1 MGQEKI
7 PTSYEKQ
14 LVSLGRTLQV
24 LREEENVEVLIEKT
38 LQYLESEFDYKLL
51 WIGLYDRIEH
61 KLKGIGGRSPN
72 NETSPLKQRFILNP
86 GDLLEQVVIQ
96 QRPVGVPDLREE
108 IRAGEWRKIAQKS
121 NILGTL
127 IFPMRY
133 KDRCFGVAVLGSTLW
148 GVSPRAEE
156 KARLS
161 IILGGLAAALYQIET
176 DWQRQQQKNPQSLHN
191 LLSALRGCR
200 TLDASLEV
208 VVEQTHKFISPSRT
222 NIYWYYPE
230 RRYFWRRVGNYQKT
244 PPFGEVIQPAS
255 GVMVSDLGSFYQ
267 ALLCDQLVAIGEAHS
282 SLKADVTLRL
292 MQQIKSR
299 SLLAAPIIFQ
309 NELLGFLAV
318 EGNDPRIWQDEEKNY
333 VRAAAQMLSL
343 VAPLSTMETTI
354 EQVKLDSALS
364 AGITHAI
371 YSDSEWKRTLNT
383 VSEQLLGRLKADR
396 FLVLNYNQENYQFE
410 IIYQSHPPNRR
421 PINSPLATLGD
432 VDTQMLQDSPE
443 AIAIENWNEDL
454 KLMAWRPAFFDL
466 GARSLLICSTSPGHL
481 LEGLV
486 IVCCDTS
493 RSWSYRERELVGLVS
508 RQISLISHQL
518 QLQNNSDKQ
527 RQLFSTLL
535 SAVGNLQ
542 QSTFSLPQVERTC
555 LQQLAEIMSVP
566 LAALVTWWP
575 GQTEGRIVAPIVKNA
590 QFAVKQ
596 EMPVPVHTD
605 ALVQWALLQNTSE
618 PLSVQASELPLETR
632 AWLCGTA
639 ISQILVIALRTSPA
653 DSTSDSHQPTGILL
667 VADGSERRWSPDILK
682 LMVVLVKQLAWS
694 RRSIMLTGT
703 LVEAKENLEC
713 LNWYK
718 HRHIEDFYRN
728 FYSGLKKLTE
738 LAEHKGSFGNLQVM
752 RLQQVLR
759 QLNSS
764 IKSMRPLIKR
774 EQWDMSMTQE
784 TIAAPTLLRR
794 SLERL
799 EAIIQARQL
808 WTQVHSEGHLTIS
821 GDLMK
826 IEWVVYEIL
835 LAAARRSPQGGRIDI
850 WCRQSQE
857 NGADISITD
866 SGVMSPGLLA
876 DLQAFR
882 AVDLLAPSPL
892 EEPPG
897 LHLAICRRII
907 LQLGGELNFF
917 QLEDGRITSQL
928 ILPVSATQ
936 FTTS

>member
-14 LVSLGRTLQV
+14 LVALGRTLQI
-24 LREEENVEVLIEKT
+24 LREEENVEVLIETT
-38 LQYLESEFDYKLL
+38 LQYLEAEFDYKLL
-51 WIGLYDRIEH
+51 WIGLYDRVEH

-72 NETSPLKQRFILNP
+72 NENPALKQRFILTP

-108 IRAGEWRKIAQKS
+108 QRAGEWRKIAQKC
-121 NILGTL
+121 NIQGTL

-133 KDRCFGVAVLGSTLW
+133 KDRCFGIAVLGSTLW
-148 GVSPRAEE
+148 GVSPRADE

-176 DWQRQQQKNPQSLHN
+176 DWQRQQQKNPQSLYN
-191 LLSALRGCR
+191 LLAKLRGCR
-200 TLDASLEV
+200 TLDASLEA
-208 VVEQTHKFISPSRT
+208 VVEQTHKFISPNRT

-244 PPFGEVIQPAS
+244 PSFGDFTQPAS

-292 MQQIKSR
+292 MQQIRAR

-318 EGNDPRIWQDEEKNY
+318 EGNDPRIWQEEEKNY
-333 VRAAAQMLSL
+333 VRAAAQLLSL
-343 VAPLSTMETTI
+343 IAPLSTMETTI

-371 YSDSEWKRTLNT
+371 YTDSEWKQTLQT
-383 VSEQLLGRLKADR
+383 ASEQLLGRLKADR
-396 FLVLNYNQENYQFE
+396 FLVLNYNQENHQFD

-421 PINSPLATLGD
+421 PINSPLATPGE
-432 VDTQMLQDSPE
+432 VDTKMLQDSPE

-486 IVCCDTS
+486 MVCCDTA

-508 RQISLISHQL
+508 RQISLISHQWEL
-518 QLQNNSDKQ
+518 QDNSDKQ

-542 QSTFSLPQVERTC
+542 QSTFSAAQLERTC
-555 LQQLAEIMSVP
+555 LQQVAEIMSVP

-575 GQTEGRIVAPIVKNA
+575 GQTTGRIIAPTVRNA
-590 QFAVKQ
+590 QFAVKNDLA
-596 EMPVPVHTD
+596 VPVQTD
-605 ALVQWALLQNTSE
+605 ALVQWALLQTTPE
-618 PLSVQASELPLETR
+618 PLFVQAVDLPLETR
-632 AWLCGTA
+632 AWLCGPS
-639 ISQILVIALRTSPA
+639 ISQILVMALRTSPG
-653 DSTSDSHQPTGILL
+653 DSTTESHQPTGILL
-667 VADGSERRWSPDILK
+667 VADGPERRWSPDTIK

-694 RRSIMLTGT
+694 RREIMLTAT
-703 LVEAKENLEC
+703 LVETKENLEC

-718 HRHIEDFYRN
+718 HRHLEDFYRN
-728 FYSGLKKLTE
+728 FYSGLKKLNE
-738 LAEHKGSFGNLQVM
+738 LAEHQGTFGNLQVM
-752 RLQQVLR
+752 RLQQILR
-759 QLNSS
+759 QLNAN
-764 IKSMRPLIKR
+764 IQSMRPLIKR
-774 EQWDMSMTQE
+774 EQWEMSSSQE
-784 TIAAPTLLRR
+784 TITAATLLRR

-799 EAIIQARQL
+799 EGIIQGRQL

-826 IEWVVYEIL
+826 IEWVFYEVL

-850 WCRQSQE
+850 WCRQSHE
-857 NGADISITD
+857 NGADLSVTD
-866 SGVMSPGLLA
+866 SGIISPALLA
-876 DLQAFR
+876 DLQALR
-882 AVDLLAPSPL
+882 SADLLAPSPL
-892 EEPPG
+892 DEPPG

-928 ILPVSATQ
+928 ILPLSSTQ

>member
-14 LVSLGRTLQV
+14 LVALGRTLQT
-24 LREEENVEVLIEKT
+24 LREEENVEVLIETT
-38 LQYLESEFDYKLL
+38 LQYLETEFDYKLL
-51 WIGLYDRIEH
+51 WIGLYDRVEH
-61 KLKGIGGRSPN
+61 KLKGIGGRSTN
-72 NETSPLKQRFILNP
+72 NEIALLKQRFILTP

-108 IRAGEWRKIAQKS
+108 NRAGEWRKIAQKC
-121 NILGTL
+121 NIQGTL

-133 KDRCFGVAVLGSTLW
+133 KDRCLGVAVLGSTLW
-148 GVSPRAEE
+148 GVSPRADE

-161 IILGGLAAALYQIET
+161 IILGATAAALYQIET
-176 DWQRQQQKNPQSLHN
+176 EWQRQQQKNPQSLYK
-191 LLSALRGCR
+191 LLGQLRGCR
-200 TLDASLEV
+200 TLDGSLEA
-208 VVEQTHKFISPSRT
+208 VVEQTHKFINPSRT

-230 RRYFWRRVGNYQKT
+230 RRYFWRRVSNYQKA
-244 PPFGEVIQPAS
+244 PLFGEVIQPAS

-292 MQQIKSR
+292 MQQIRSR

-318 EGNDPRIWQDEEKNY
+318 EGNDPRIWLEEEKNY
-333 VRAAAQMLSL
+333 VRAAAQVLSL

-371 YSDSEWKRTLNT
+371 YTDSEWKQTLQT
-383 VSEQLLGRLKADR
+383 IGEQLLVRIKADR
-396 FLVLNYNQENYQFE
+396 FVVLNYNHENHHFE
-410 IIYQSHPPNRR
+410 ITYQTHPPNRR
-421 PINSPLATLGD
+421 PINSPLVSLGE
-432 VDTQMLQDSPE
+432 VDAQMLQDSPE

-508 RQISLISHQL
+508 RQISLISHQWHL
-518 QLQNNSDKQ
+518 QTKSDQ
-527 RQLFSTLL
+527 ERQLFSTLL
-535 SAVGNLQ
+535 SAVGTLQ
-542 QSTFSLPQVERTC
+542 QSTFSAAQLERTC

-566 LAALVTWWP
+566 LAGLVTWWP
-575 GQTEGRIVAPIVKNA
+575 GQTSGRIISLAANPQFNVKN
-590 QFAVKQ
+590 
-596 EMPVPVHTD
+596 EMAVPVQTD
-605 ALVQWALLQNTSE
+605 ALVQWALLQTTSE
-618 PLSVQASELPLETR
+618 PLSIQAGDLPLETR
-632 AWLCGTA
+632 AWLCGPA
-639 ISQILVIALRTSPA
+639 ISQILVMPLRTSPT
-653 DSTSDSHQPTGILL
+653 DNTTESHQPTGILFI
-667 VADGSERRWSPDILK
+667 ADGPERRWSPDRLK
-682 LMVVLVKQLAWS
+682 LMAVLVKQLAWS
-694 RRSIMLTGT
+694 RRQIMLTAT
-703 LVEAKENLEC
+703 LVETKENLEC

-718 HRHIEDFYRN
+718 HRHLEDFYRN
-728 FYSGLKKLTE
+728 FYTGLKKLNE
-738 LAEHKGSFGNLQVM
+738 LAEHQGSFGNLQVM
-752 RLQQVLR
+752 RLQQILR
-759 QLNSS
+759 QLNAS
-764 IKSMRPLIKR
+764 IQSMRPLIKR
-774 EQWDMSMTQE
+774 EQWEMSTHLE
-784 TIAAPTLLRR
+784 TITAASLLRR

-799 EAIIQARQL
+799 EGIIQGRQL

-826 IEWVVYEIL
+826 IEWVFYEIL

-850 WCRQSQE
+850 WCRQSQQNSADLSVTD
-857 NGADISITD
+857 NGI
-866 SGVMSPGLLA
+866 MSPALLA
-876 DLQAFR
+876 DLQALR
-882 AVDLLAPSPL
+882 SPDLLAPSPL
-892 EEPPG
+892 DEPPG

-928 ILPVSATQ
+928 ILPLPATQ
-936 FTTS
+936 FST